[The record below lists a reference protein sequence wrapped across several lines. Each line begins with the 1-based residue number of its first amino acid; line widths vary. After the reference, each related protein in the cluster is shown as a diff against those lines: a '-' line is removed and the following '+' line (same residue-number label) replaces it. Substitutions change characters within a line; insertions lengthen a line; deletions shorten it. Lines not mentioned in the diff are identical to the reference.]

1 MQKIQVTYNSP
12 VILTFSLVSL
22 LLVLIDRWLL
32 EGLAETWFSVQ
43 GDTNWS
49 SPADWFR
56 LFSHVIGHQDM
67 THLFGNLMLLLLVGP
82 MLEEKI
88 GSFAMLLI
96 IAITAF
102 VTGVMND
109 LVFDQGLYG
118 ASGVVF
124 MLVILGS
131 FSNFRAGQVPLTFI
145 LVALMFIGREV
156 WTALQTDQ
164 VSQFAH
170 IAGGCCGALFGFIRT
185 ALTPAAASVGK

>member
-1 MQKIQVTYNSP
+1 MHKIQVTYNSP

-22 LLVLIDRWLL
+22 VLVLVDRWLL

-49 SPADWFR
+49 SPTDWFR

-67 THLFGNLMLLLLVGP
+67 AHLFGNLMLLLLVGP

-124 MLVILGS
+124 MLVVLGS

-156 WTALQTDQ
+156 WTALQNDQ
-164 VSQFAH
+164 VSRFAH
-170 IAGGCCGALFGFIRT
+170 IAGGCCGAMFGFMRT
-185 ALTPAAASVGK
+185 ALTPAEAPVGK